1 MVTVARALALG
12 AVVACASDS
21 SPEVPIET
29 APSAEP
35 DEELG
40 QSTEPILI
48 YNYSDSDGDS
58 AATGGCL
65 TRWNG
70 GTSCTVA
77 NPPGAHWA
85 RDACASA
92 TTVTEYFATD
102 VFGGACAAGACCS
115 SYSSATRDCCA
126 LCRTGGASGK
136 GRCGPS
142 NTICTASGGQPVAA
156 DQCIC
161 DPLDQRDFADN
172 GFDPGHAGCRAT
184 FGCNSLSCTTN
195 YIDLFRDTCDSP
207 TQLHELAAATQ
218 CGPGIADGTVDCNA
232 WCLGQHRGTG
242 KCNMHNI
249 VCLSVPKSAGQCDCE
264 T

>member
-1 MVTVARALALG
+1 MTNRNRSWGAMVTVARALALG

-85 RDACASA
+85 RDACASRLSIEPVPRNASGA
-92 TTVTEYFATD
+92 TGARVCSRARLLGAVRLRSATSR
-102 VFGGACAAGACCS
+102 ARSS
-115 SYSSATRDCCA
+115 SYSGTTPMLVVTQTERKTR
-126 LCRTGGASGK
+126 R
-136 GRCGPS
+136 PS
-142 NTICTASGGQPVAA
+142 V
-156 DQCIC
+156 
-161 DPLDQRDFADN
+161 
-172 GFDPGHAGCRAT
+172 
-184 FGCNSLSCTTN
+184 
-195 YIDLFRDTCDSP
+195 
-207 TQLHELAAATQ
+207 
-218 CGPGIADGTVDCNA
+218 
-232 WCLGQHRGTG
+232 
-242 KCNMHNI
+242 
-249 VCLSVPKSAGQCDCE
+249 
-264 T
+264 